1 MEEKEDLKYEI
12 IQLHICLEHLKN
24 AKNSLKDTGEYT
36 DKAYEEIHNLIEKIN
51 VFRMN
56 KEIEL
61 IELEEMD

>member
-1 MEEKEDLKYEI
+1 MEEEDLRQEI

-36 DKAYEEIHNLIEKIN
+36 DKVYEEIHNLIEKIN

-61 IELEEMD
+61 EEM

>member
-12 IQLHICLEHLKN
+12 IQLYICLEHLKN

>member
-36 DKAYEEIHNLIEKIN
+36 DKVYEKIHNLIEEIN
-51 VFRMN
+51 NLRIN
-56 KEIEL
+56 KENEL

>member
-1 MEEKEDLKYEI
+1 MEKEDLRQEI

-24 AKNSLKDTGEYT
+24 AKNSLRDTGEYT
-36 DKAYEEIHNLIEKIN
+36 DKAYEKLHNLIEVIN
-51 VFRMN
+51 NLRIN

>member
-12 IQLHICLEHLKN
+12 IQLYICLEHLKN

-56 KEIEL
+56 KEM
-61 IELEEMD
+61 ELESMEG